1 MLCVDTKDRDHWTLV
16 SVSCYCIHFGVCCVN
31 IKEET
36 GLVVL
41 RHGVLAG
48 QGGSRVRGLCSLI
61 GHW

>member
-1 MLCVDTKDRDHWTLV
+1 MDTKDRDHWTLV
-16 SVSCYCIHFGVCCVN
+16 SVSCYCIRFGVCCVN

-48 QGGSRVRGLCSLI
+48 QGGAG
-61 GHW
+61 